1 MFGLSFAKLL
11 VLVGLILFVWYGFK
25 FLARLQALHQA
36 AERRRTEGAR
46 GTDARSSERGRE
58 IEELVKCRVCG
69 SYVSAQGPAPCGRA
83 DCPAG
88 R

>member
-11 VLVGLILFVWYGFK
+11 VLVGLILVVWYGFK
-25 FLARLQALHQA
+25 FVARLQALHQA

-46 GTDARSSERGRE
+46 GTEARSSERGRE

-69 SYVSAQGPAPCGRA
+69 SYGPSQGPAPCGRA

>member
-11 VLVGLILFVWYGFK
+11 VLVGLILVVWYGFK
-25 FLARLQALHQA
+25 FVARLQALHAA

-46 GTDARSSERGRE
+46 GTEARSSERGRE

-69 SYVSAQGPAPCGRA
+69 SYVPAQGPAPCGRA
-83 DCPAG
+83 DCPLG